1 MAKKLTQQ
9 PLPAGMHIESGWS
22 DEERRKWLD
31 KKGRPDSFVFD
42 EMRDELE
49 QISNEQ
55 AQDKRNG

>member
-1 MAKKLTQQ
+1 MSRKQSQQ

-31 KKGRPDSFVFD
+31 KKGRPDGFVFD
-42 EMRDELE
+42 EIKELE
-49 QISNEQ
+49 EKRKEQ